1 MPRVVHF
8 EINADDPERA
18 AAFYGKV
25 FGWQIKKWEG
35 PAEYWLVTTGERGEP
50 GIDGGIMRRM
60 QPEAGTYTTVDVPS
74 VDEFE
79 EKVRKAGGTIVMGK
93 RPVPGVGW
101 MAYCTDTEG
110 NVFGIM
116 QEDPSAT

>member
-18 AAFYGKV
+18 VKFYQEV
-25 FGWQIKKWEG
+25 FDWKIKKWEG
-35 PAEYWLVTTGERGEP
+35 PMDYWLVTTGPDDKP
-50 GIDGGIMRRM
+50 GINGGIMKREDP
-60 QPEAGTYTTVDVPS
+60 QASTYNTVDVPS
-74 VDEFE
+74 VDEFSK
-79 EKVRKAGGTIVMGK
+79 KVTENGGEVV
-93 RPVPGVGW
+93 VPKMAVPAVGY

-116 QEDPSAT
+116 QEDPTAK